1 MSEEDKQDS
10 GLSRFLRAVRWAV
23 YLGVAAFVIVTVALW
38 LGEERERISSLLPDG
53 DNKKTMLFA
62 LMCAVSLACAGVALA
77 LLRLAEE
84 LPAFVWGKAAAIP
97 WHGRWAIIVL
107 VASIAGHALVYN
119 FDALIDG
126 WSGHATG
133 WLNKICKPSQLQCG
147 DWLDGVILFI
157 RRIPIVGIL
166 VCAAWFAVAVFYKR
180 IRKSYIFRVKI
191 PLRQWSKRVM
201 PDAIKMADM
210 GFLVMFK
217 RNPPLAILYYGK
229 RLLSGAEKRKQKS
242 AERKAARQQ
251 IAARE
256 KMDVGEKEQ
265 SPQTTKPSGRFSV
278 ALSALSALRGRFS
291 RKKDKK
297 EESSGETPAKSAV
310 SHPPAPAEESADSQT
325 QKPGGWAKL
334 KAKVKGARDRI
345 KNRRVKEKSP
355 LKLKK
360 GDD

>member
-1 MSEEDKQDS
+1 MSDSAKQDS
-10 GLSRFLRAVRWAV
+10 GLSRFLRAVRWAI

-38 LGEERERISSLLPDG
+38 LGESENREHISSLLPDG
-53 DNKKTMLFA
+53 DNKGIMLFA

-77 LLRLAEE
+77 LLRLAEK
-84 LPAFVWGKAAAIP
+84 LPAFVWHKAAAIP
-97 WHGRWAIIVL
+97 YNGRWAIVVL

-166 VCAAWFAVAVFYKR
+166 FCAAWFAVAVFYKK
-180 IRKSYIFRVKI
+180 IRKSYIFRVKM

-229 RLLSGAEKRKQKS
+229 RLLSGAEKRKQKN
-242 AERKAARQQ
+242 AERKAARQK

-256 KMDVGEKEQ
+256 KTDVGEKEQ
-265 SPQTTKPSGRFSV
+265 SPQTTKHPGRFSV
-278 ALSALSALRGRFS
+278 ALSALRGRFS
-291 RKKDKK
+291 RKKGKK
-297 EESSGETPAKSAV
+297 EDTSGETLAESAG
-310 SHPPAPAEESADSQT
+310 SHLPAPTKQSADSQS
-325 QKPGGWAKL
+325 QKIGVRAKVGAKL
-334 KAKVKGARDRI
+334 KAVRD
-345 KNRRVKEKSP
+345 KWPFKKKKKKKSE
-355 LKLKK
+355 LKLKD
-360 GDD
+360 GD